1 MTTEHGAWLALT
13 SEEPLE
19 PALPIC
25 DPHHHLWDRLNFAI
39 EPRYL
44 LAELL
49 RDTGS
54 GHNIVRTV
62 FVECQAMYRGDGPPE
77 MRPVGETEFVQGIA
91 AQSASGQYGPTAVA
105 AGIVSFADLM
115 LGDAVAPVLEAH
127 MVAGAHRLRG
137 IRHSCAY
144 DASPQ
149 ISSYKSPPKG
159 LLLDSR
165 FRAGFAR
172 LQEHGLSFDAWL
184 YHSQLPEL
192 ASLAGAFPGTTIVL
206 DHIGGPLGIGPYA
219 GRRDDVFRDWQHGI
233 AELAACANVVV
244 KLGGLGMSICGF
256 GWHERDKPPSSA
268 ELAHAC
274 APYYLFCIERF
285 GVNRCMFESNF
296 PVDKVSYSYPV
307 MWNAFKRLTAGFS
320 AGERAVL
327 FHDTAARV
335 YRLLP

>member
-1 MTTEHGAWLALT
+1 M
-13 SEEPLE
+13 
-19 PALPIC
+19 
-25 DPHHHLWDRLNFAI
+25 
-39 EPRYL
+39 
-44 LAELL
+44 
-49 RDTGS
+49 
-54 GHNIVRTV
+54 
-62 FVECQAMYRGDGPPE
+62 
-77 MRPVGETEFVQGIA
+77 GETEFVQGIA
-91 AQSASGQYGPTAVA
+91 AQSASGQYGPTTVA
-105 AGIVSFADLM
+105 TGIVSFADLT

-127 MVAGAHRLRG
+127 AVAGAHRLRG

-184 YHSQLPEL
+184 YHPQLPEVTDL
-192 ASLAGAFPGTTIVL
+192 ARAFPDTTIVL
-206 DHIGGPLGIGPYA
+206 DHIGGPLHIGPYA
-219 GRRDDVFRDWQHGI
+219 GKRDEVFRDWQAGI
-233 AELAACANVVV
+233 TTLAACENVVV

-256 GWHERDKPPSSA
+256 GWRERDKPPSST
-268 ELAHAC
+268 ELAEAF

-285 GVNRCMFESNF
+285 GVDRCMFESNF
-296 PVDKVSYSYPV
+296 PVDKVSYSYTV
-307 MWNAFKRLTAGFS
+307 MWNAFKRLTTDFS
-320 AGERAVL
+320 AGERANL

>member
-13 SEEPLE
+13 SEEPIE

-25 DPHHHLWDRLNFAI
+25 DPHHHLWDRPNFAI
-39 EPRYL
+39 QPRYFL
-44 LAELL
+44 EELL
-49 RDTGS
+49 RDTGA

-62 FVECQAMYRGDGPPE
+62 FVECQAMYRRDGPPE

-105 AGIVSFADLM
+105 AGIVSFADLT

-137 IRHSCAY
+137 IRYSCAY

-159 LLLDSR
+159 LLLDAQ

-184 YHSQLPEL
+184 YHPQLPDWPTWRGPSRAQPSFSITSAARW
-192 ASLAGAFPGTTIVL
+192 ASAPMPG
-206 DHIGGPLGIGPYA
+206 GGTRCSEI
-219 GRRDDVFRDWQHGI
+219 GRRGI

-268 ELAHAC
+268 ELAEAF

-285 GVNRCMFESNF
+285 GVDRCMFESNF
-296 PVDKVSYSYPV
+296 PVDKVSYSYTV

-320 AGERAVL
+320 AGERAAL